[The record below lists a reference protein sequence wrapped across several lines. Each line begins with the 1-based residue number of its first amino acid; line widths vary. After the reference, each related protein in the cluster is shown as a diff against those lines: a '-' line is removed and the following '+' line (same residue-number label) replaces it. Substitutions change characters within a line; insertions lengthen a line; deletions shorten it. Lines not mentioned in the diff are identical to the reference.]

1 MGRYAAPKRSFPMT
15 EPLLEIRDLSVVL
28 AHDAPMKVLDGIS
41 MSVAPGEILGVVGE
55 SGAGKSV
62 TGAAVMRLLTKP
74 LRQSGGEIWFD
85 GARIDT
91 IPEARMQRL
100 RGKDI
105 AMVFQDP
112 LTALNPVFTVGQQLI
127 QTIRQHLHLD
137 QAAARTRAAALLHE
151 VGIPAADE
159 RLDNYPH
166 EFSGGMRQ
174 RVVIALALAG
184 EPRLIIADEPTT
196 ALDVSIQAQIIALL
210 VDLTRTRAMG
220 VILITH
226 DMGVIAEACDRV
238 AVLYAGRIAE
248 IGPVR
253 DVLTHPRHP
262 YSRGL
267 ISAIPRIGARLAMLP
282 QIPGAMPRIDALPPG
297 CAFAPRCQ
305 HVMARC
311 QTHRPDVSPRT
322 NGVQVSCWLEEGQ

>member
-1 MGRYAAPKRSFPMT
+1 MST
-15 EPLLEIRDLSVVL
+15 PLLDIRDLSVEL
-28 AHDAPMKVLDGIS
+28 ARAAPISVLDRINLQL
-41 MSVAPGEILGVVGE
+41 APGEILGVVGE

-62 TGAAVMRLLTKP
+62 TGAAVMRLMTRP

-85 GARIDT
+85 GTRIDT
-91 IPEARMQRL
+91 LPEAKMQRL

-127 QTIRQHLHLD
+127 QTIRQHLPLD
-137 QAAARTRAAALLHE
+137 QRAARARAADLLRE
-151 VGIPAADE
+151 VGIPSAEE
-159 RLDNYPH
+159 RLENYPH

-210 VDLTRTRAMG
+210 VDLARTRGMG
-220 VILITH
+220 VVLITH

-238 AVLYAGRIAE
+238 AVLYAGRLAE
-248 IGPVR
+248 VGPVR
-253 DVLTHPRHP
+253 EVLTKPRHP

-267 ISAIPRIGARLAMLP
+267 IASIPRIGARLKELP
-282 QIPGAMPRIDALPPG
+282 QIPGTMPRVDTLPPG
-297 CAFAPRCQ
+297 CAFAPRCPF
-305 HVMARC
+305 VMAHC
-311 QTHRPDVSPRT
+311 ETHRPDATPRGE
-322 NGVQVSCWLEEGQ
+322 GVQVACWLEEGQ

>member
-1 MGRYAAPKRSFPMT
+1 MT
-15 EPLLEIRDLSVVL
+15 TPLLDIRNLSVEL
-28 AHDAPMKVLDGIS
+28 ARVSPLKVLDGINLHLS
-41 MSVAPGEILGVVGE
+41 PGEILGVVGE

-62 TGAAVMRLLTKP
+62 TGAAVMRLMTKP

-85 GARIDT
+85 GTRIDT
-91 IPEARMQRL
+91 LSEEKMQRL

-127 QTIRQHLHLD
+127 QTIRQHLPLD
-137 QAAARTRAAALLHE
+137 QAAARARAADLLRE
-151 VGIPAADE
+151 VGIPSAEE
-159 RLDNYPH
+159 RLENYPH

-210 VDLTRTRAMG
+210 VDLARTRGMG
-220 VILITH
+220 VVLITH

-238 AVLYAGRIAE
+238 AVLYAGRLAE
-248 IGPVR
+248 VGPVR
-253 DVLTHPRHP
+253 DVLTAPRHP

-267 ISAIPRIGARLAMLP
+267 IASIPRIGARLKELP
-282 QIPGAMPRIDALPPG
+282 QIPGTMPRVDALPPG
-297 CAFAPRCQ
+297 CAFAPRCPF
-305 HVMARC
+305 VMEHC
-311 QTHRPDVSPRT
+311 KTHRPDATPRAG
-322 NGVQVSCWLEEGQ
+322 GVQVACWLEEGH

>member
-1 MGRYAAPKRSFPMT
+1 MT
-15 EPLLEIRDLSVVL
+15 TPLLDIRNLSVEL
-28 AHDAPMKVLDGIS
+28 ARVSPLKVLDGINLHLS
-41 MSVAPGEILGVVGE
+41 PGEILGVVGE

-62 TGAAVMRLLTKP
+62 TGAAVMRLMTKP

-85 GARIDT
+85 GTRIDT
-91 IPEARMQRL
+91 LSEEKMQRL

-127 QTIRQHLHLD
+127 QTIRQHLPLD
-137 QAAARTRAAALLHE
+137 QAAARARAADLLRE
-151 VGIPAADE
+151 VGIPSAGE
-159 RLDNYPH
+159 RLENYPH

-210 VDLTRTRAMG
+210 VDLARTRGMG
-220 VILITH
+220 VVLITH

-238 AVLYAGRIAE
+238 AVLYAGRLAE
-248 IGPVR
+248 VGPVR
-253 DVLTHPRHP
+253 DVLTAPRHP

-267 ISAIPRIGARLAMLP
+267 IASIPRIGARLKELP
-282 QIPGAMPRIDALPPG
+282 QIPGTMPRVDALPPG
-297 CAFAPRCQ
+297 CAFAPRCPF
-305 HVMARC
+305 VMEHC
-311 QTHRPDVSPRT
+311 KTHRPDATPRAG
-322 NGVQVSCWLEEGQ
+322 GVQVACWLEEGH